1 MPRYARMIIPEE
13 KTCYHLI
20 SRTAL
25 DNFPFGDVEKDEFV
39 KIIKKFSSIYFFS
52 FDFGLEEFGKMS
64 RKERLRR
71 YRRYVYE
78 SGAINHPG
86 KRQVKVIDE
95 QVMRKERKRNFSI
108 SRLDRFR
115 NKTRYFTDSGI
126 IGTREFVYQNYRRF
140 KDRFQSQNEKVPR
153 PVAGLEGIFSLKRLS
168 EAL

>member
-1 MPRYARMIIPEE
+1 MDRPDDYRW
-13 KTCYHLI
+13 CSLGYHVQ
-20 SRTAL
+20 TDNA
-25 DNFPFGDVEKDEFV
+25 DNFL
-39 KIIKKFSSIYFFS
+39 S

-126 IGTREFVYQNYRRF
+126 IGTREFVYQNYLRF
-140 KDRFQSQNEKVPR
+140 KDRFQSKNEKVPR